1 MNNQAPDNIMIA
13 MRTIVRPEE
22 ELAELRAKVDEY
34 KARVHDLNE
43 RLLEANQDIKDLT
56 WRLERLRP

>member
-1 MNNQAPDNIMIA
+1 MTVDNIMVA
-13 MRTIVRPEE
+13 MRTIVRQEE
-22 ELAELRAKVDEY
+22 ELVELRAKVDEY
-34 KARVHDLNE
+34 KERVHDLNE

>member
-13 MRTIVRPEE
+13 MRTIVRQEE

-43 RLLEANQDIKDLT
+43 RLLEANQDINDLT

>member
-1 MNNQAPDNIMIA
+1 MTVDNIMIA
-13 MRTIVRPEE
+13 MRTIVRQEQ
-22 ELAELRAKVDEY
+22 ELVELRAKVDEY
-34 KARVHDLNE
+34 EARVHDLNE

>member
-13 MRTIVRPEE
+13 MRTIVRQEE

>member
-1 MNNQAPDNIMIA
+1 MTVDNIMIA
-13 MRTIVRPEE
+13 MRTIVRQEE
-22 ELAELRAKVDEY
+22 ELAELRDKVDEY

-43 RLLEANQDIKDLT
+43 RLLEANQEINDLT

>member
-1 MNNQAPDNIMIA
+1 MTVDNIMIA
-13 MRTIVRPEE
+13 MRTIVRQEE

-34 KARVHDLNE
+34 KERVHDLNE

>member
-1 MNNQAPDNIMIA
+1 MTVDNIMIA
-13 MRTIVRPEE
+13 MRTIVRQEE
-22 ELAELRAKVDEY
+22 ELAELRAKLDDY
-34 KARVHDLNE
+34 KLRVHDLNE

>member
-1 MNNQAPDNIMIA
+1 MTVDNIMIA
-13 MRTIVRPEE
+13 MRTIVRQEE

>member
-1 MNNQAPDNIMIA
+1 MTVDNIMIA
-13 MRTIVRPEE
+13 MRTIVRQEQ
-22 ELAELRAKVDEY
+22 ELVELRAKIDEY
-34 KARVHDLNE
+34 QERVHDLNE

>member
-1 MNNQAPDNIMIA
+1 MTVDNIMIA
-13 MRTIVRPEE
+13 MRTIVRQEQ
-22 ELAELRAKVDEY
+22 ELVELRAKVEEY
-34 KARVHDLNE
+34 EARVHDLNE

>member
-1 MNNQAPDNIMIA
+1 MSLDINILTAMQTIA
-13 MRTIVRPEE
+13 KLQNEIEH
-22 ELAELRAKVDEY
+22 Y

-43 RLLEANQDIKDLT
+43 RLLEANQDIRDLT